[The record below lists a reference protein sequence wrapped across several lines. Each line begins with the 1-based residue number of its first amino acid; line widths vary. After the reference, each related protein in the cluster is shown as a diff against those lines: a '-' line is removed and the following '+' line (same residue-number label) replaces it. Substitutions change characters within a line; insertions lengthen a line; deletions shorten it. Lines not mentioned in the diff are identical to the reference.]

1 MVELR
6 TCAFGKPY
14 ILWGELVD
22 HLEKSC
28 KILTSLMRWS
38 HGGCDW
44 QRWQNQVLLGTN
56 WRAVDCLCLSI
67 SPAERLQRA
76 KAHKNLWQWTVHKV
90 RGVGRAG
97 TGGSRESCLAEWQ
110 NFFSE
115 EESARWQAQCDEL
128 EWFLPISGEQ
138 RKKTSCWHILKV
150 LLIYKIT
157 FGFQPCLW

>member
-6 TCAFGKPY
+6 ACAFCKPY
-14 ILWGELVD
+14 ILWSELVD

-44 QRWQNQVLLGTN
+44 QRWQNQVLLGVI
-56 WRAVDCLCLSI
+56 WRGVDCLCLSI

-76 KAHKNLWQWTVHKV
+76 KAHKSLWQWTVHKV

-97 TGGSRESCLAEWQ
+97 TGGSRESCLAELLLWRGKRWVAGPMQ
-110 NFFSE
+110 WIGVVLTNFRRTKE
-115 EESARWQAQCDEL
+115 
-128 EWFLPISGEQ
+128 
-138 RKKTSCWHILKV
+138 KTSRWHILKV
-150 LLIYKIT
+150 LLKYKIT